1 MMKSDRCE
9 IYCYNEE
16 TVNRVKNNI
25 NSEDITGIVKLFKI
39 MADEN
44 RAKIIFALSQE
55 KELCV
60 CDVANIIDTSVAT
73 ASHHLRSLRKMGLA
87 TYRKQGKLAF
97 YSLESE
103 SMVQL
108 LVQSF
113 TRKEGVMA
121 NGR

>member
-1 MMKSDRCE
+1 MKSESCD

-16 TVNRVKNNI
+16 TVNRVKNKI
-25 NSEDITGIVKLFKI
+25 NSEDITGRVRLFKA

-44 RAKIIFALSQE
+44 RAKIVFALSQE

-60 CDVANIIDTSVAT
+60 CDVANIIETSVAT
-73 ASHHLRSLRKMGLA
+73 ASHHLRNLRKMGLA

-113 TRKEGVMA
+113 TREEGGVE

>member
-1 MMKSDRCE
+1 MANDHCD

-16 TVNRVKNNI
+16 TVNRVKNKMD
-25 NSEDITGIVKLFKI
+25 SEDITGIVKVFKA
-39 MADEN
+39 MADEK
-44 RAKIIFALSQE
+44 RAKIVFALSQE
-55 KELCV
+55 QELCV
-60 CDVANIIDTSVAT
+60 CDVANIIGTSVAT
-73 ASHHLRSLRKMGLA
+73 ASHHLRNLRKMGLA
-87 TYRKQGKLAF
+87 NYRKQGKLVF

-113 TRKEGVMA
+113 APNEGVVA